1 MASIGPRPSPSCLL
15 QRGGEGG
22 NRAINQADGCSQNPW
37 RRWLHRGSES
47 KSGRPRGCCLGS
59 CSSKANGMGRCM
71 KCRVPGVAKLFS
83 RFGRC
88 CRESGSCWS
97 ASRSSRP
104 TPLCPC
110 RQAVL
115 FPCAHSLWEGKKH
128 GAPPHPPHCS
138 NVCVSALH
146 LPFQAGWV
154 LLGQLCFWQ
163 SASGNLLLAICFW
176 QSASATRLRPSLRQ
190 RIRRKQQTPSRAL
203 CSEIRCPNS
212 RQRHRDGSVLRHL
225 PLPPM
230 RPNTMTQSTA
240 SSSIGHWPDPTRP

>member
-163 SASGNLLLAICFW
+163 SASGNLLPPPVCGLLCV
-176 QSASATRLRPSLRQ
+176 SASAENNKHPHVRSAPRSDVPIPGNVTVMAPSSVICR
-190 RIRRKQQTPSRAL
+190 S
-203 CSEIRCPNS
+203 
-212 RQRHRDGSVLRHL
+212 HR
-225 PLPPM
+225 
-230 RPNTMTQSTA
+230 
-240 SSSIGHWPDPTRP
+240 